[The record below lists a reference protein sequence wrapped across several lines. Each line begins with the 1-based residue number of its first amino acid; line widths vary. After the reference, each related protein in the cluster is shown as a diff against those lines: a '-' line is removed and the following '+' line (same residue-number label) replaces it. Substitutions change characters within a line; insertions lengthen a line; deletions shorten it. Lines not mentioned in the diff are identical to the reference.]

1 MQCLKKT
8 TEFLQN
14 YIQNEFE
21 RNISIEFIYINV
33 KGFDVKLLVLLLLF
47 DWSGKRS
54 EYRLM
59 SWK

>member
-1 MQCLKKT
+1 MFKKT

-33 KGFDVKLLVLLLLF
+33 KGFDVKLLVLLLLLF
-47 DWSGKRS
+47 D
-54 EYRLM
+54 
-59 SWK
+59 

>member
-1 MQCLKKT
+1 VQCLKKT

-47 DWSGKRS
+47 D
-54 EYRLM
+54 
-59 SWK
+59 